1 MHRAQKA
8 MWWLLLPAVLVGLVL
23 PARAGP
29 VSGCNV
35 SLDQV
40 RLANPLAR
48 FAQRLVSEEPIT
60 IVATGSSSTAGA
72 GASSA
77 AASYPNRLAVELKKH
92 FPNHSIAALNGRF
105 SLTGSSFGKRCSRM
119 IFW

>member
-1 MHRAQKA
+1 

-23 PARAGP
+23 PARAQAP

-48 FAQRLVSEEPIT
+48 FAHRLMSEEPIT
-60 IVATGSSSTAGA
+60 VVAIGSSSTAGA

-77 AASYPNRLAVELKKH
+77 AASYPNRLAVELKQH
-92 FPNHSIAALNGRF
+92 FPNHSITVINRGVGGEEFGDMRKRF
-105 SLTGSSFGKRCSRM
+105 DTSVLAEHPT
-119 IFW
+119 